1 MSEYFGYIHE
11 ASYEDIE
18 DVNVVYNEMDASL
31 TEFDSYVQEGVG
43 IKILIGVGIAAALAG
58 IIALIV
64 KLFSNKSGSSAGKK
78 AAKTKSAIK
87 IAQKNGVTTIEL
99 PLPQGIN
106 VTQEDLDKAT
116 ELVGRYTEYSE
127 KYTEKIKNEVEKIK
141 TSPNKLEDLKATAEE
156 ISRELLQDFPELK
169 QFAGSE
175 KVKNAIDTAKEKV
188 TGTKLSADTLRGAAK
203 KYAHGSAQR
212 VTADQCID
220 FCDKAMD
227 TCKRLLRDG
236 KLMDKNKGILGRLLK
251 GTGLDSKIEDK
262 IFEKISAGITTY
274 IKNCY
279 EDIDGTCDVMIDYFI
294 ENLEKVAPEVAK
306 TLKTGGNAIE
316 FAGAG
321 KKDYDALQAKFGSAE
336 TINVG

>member
-18 DVNVVYNEMDASL
+18 DVNVVYNEMDATL

-43 IKILIGVGIAAALAG
+43 VKILIGIGIAAALAG

-87 IAQKNGVTTIEL
+87 VAQKNGVTTIEL

-106 VTQEDLDKAT
+106 VTQADLDKAT

-141 TSPNKLEDLKATAEE
+141 TSPNKLEDLKTSAEQ
-156 ISRELLQDFPELK
+156 ISAELLQDFPELK
-169 QFAGSE
+169 QFASSE
-175 KVKNAIDTAKEKV
+175 KVKGAINAAKDKV
-188 TGTKLSADTLRGAAK
+188 TGTKLSADTLKSGAK
-203 KYAHGSAQR
+203 KLAHGSAQR

-220 FCDKAMD
+220 FCDKAID
-227 TCKRLLRDG
+227 TCKRLLKDG

-279 EDIDGTCDVMIDYFI
+279 DDIDGTCDIMIDYFI
-294 ENLEKVAPEVAK
+294 ESLENIAPEVAK
-306 TLKTGGNAIE
+306 TLKQGGNAIE
-316 FAGAG
+316 FASAG
-321 KKDYDALQAKFGSAE
+321 KKDYDALQAGFGYDE
-336 TINVG
+336 RINVG